1 MKVSRFREC
10 FLLADD
16 LFFLCPLSANP
27 SMNYRSI
34 AHLSNDV
41 RSWSASLPADLDL
54 VVGVPRSGM
63 LPANM
68 VALCRNLPFTDL
80 QGLLEGRLL
89 SSGPR
94 GVGGIT
100 EEDLKRGRCTILI
113 LDDCV
118 SSGKAMRRVHEQV
131 APLRGQ
137 HDLLMGA
144 VYGDPRANV
153 ELDLLCDALH
163 MPYLFEWNI
172 MHSWGVQNGCLNM
185 DGVLCRD
192 PDPHQDDDGPAYRQF
207 LENADPYLLP
217 TKKVA
222 HIITCR
228 LEKYR
233 AETEQWL
240 ADHGVKYEQLTMMT
254 YPDAATRD
262 ADRRYG
268 AYKAE
273 VYRSKKSYRLFI
285 ESSLHQAHQIAQWSG
300 KPVFCTETMEMLVPG
315 THPFQSV
322 DSSPHDYHVGVFN
335 GRVKRAAR
343 KATGYLRATAHEAKV
358 GAYRLAKQLVEP

>member
-1 MKVSRFREC
+1 
-10 FLLADD
+10 
-16 LFFLCPLSANP
+16 
-27 SMNYRSI
+27 MNYRSI

-41 RSWSASLPADLDL
+41 RSWSATLPRDLDL
-54 VVGVPRSGM
+54 IVGVPRSGM

-68 VALCRNLPFTDL
+68 VALYRNLPLTDL

-94 GVGGIT
+94 GGQGLT
-100 EEDLKRGRCTILI
+100 EKELRQGRCKILV

-118 SSGKAMRRVHEQV
+118 STGRAMREVYKQI
-131 APLRGQ
+131 APLQDR
-137 HDLLMGA
+137 HNILVGA
-144 VYGDPRANV
+144 IYSDPKADI
-153 ELDLLCDALH
+153 ELDVQCTELH

-172 MHSWGVQNGCLNM
+172 MHSWGVEHGCLDM

-207 LENADPYLLP
+207 LKEAAPYLLP
-217 TKKVA
+217 TKRVA
-222 HIITCR
+222 RIVTCR

-240 ADHGVKYEQLTMMT
+240 ADHGVEYEQLTMMQS
-254 YPDAATRD
+254 DAAARD
-262 ADRRYG
+262 ADRRHG

-273 VYRSKKSYRLFI
+273 VYRSKNRYQLFI
-285 ESSLHQAHQIAQWSG
+285 ESSLHQARQIAKWSG
-300 KPVFCTETMEMLVPG
+300 KPVFCVETMEMLVPG

-322 DSSPHDYHVGVFN
+322 DAAPHDYHTGLFN
-335 GRVKRAAR
+335 GRVKRVAR
-343 KATGYLRATAHEAKV
+343 KATGYLRATAHETRTWMRA
-358 GAYRLAKQLVEP
+358 LTKQWQRA